1 MDRPRPQGRPVRRR
15 GTDVRRARWAAALAA
30 VGAAGLWSSSH
41 AAGDA
46 LPAASV
52 PCTVRDV
59 RWAYDVE
66 GLAPRGPAPDLTD
79 PGGQRTGAAP
89 AVVGVAFAHVP
100 PDCTGRLARVVYV
113 DAEGHPVAR
122 TTVRL
127 WTGVRDVLDA
137 PPGAPDAVDAR
148 WVVLPG

>member
-41 AAGDA
+41 AVGDA
-46 LPAASV
+46 PPATSV

-59 RWAYDVE
+59 RWAYDVD
-66 GLAPRGPAPDLTD
+66 GPAPPAGVPRGPV
-79 PGGQRTGAAP
+79 P
-89 AVVGVAFAHVP
+89 AGPPVVGLAFAEVP
-100 PDCTGRLARVVYV
+100 PDCTGRLAEVTYV
-113 DAEGHPVAR
+113 DADGLPVAR

-127 WTGVRDVLDA
+127 WPGVRDVLEA
-137 PPGAPDAVDAR
+137 PPGAPAAVGAR
-148 WVVLPG
+148 WVVVPG